1 MNYVAELIALVRDE
15 SHGANNPNGY
25 GQDKG
30 AMLMLMMVVVGSRDG
45 VTDGSGGVEYFVK
58 NGARK

>member
-1 MNYVAELIALVRDE
+1 MAELIALVRDE
-15 SHGANNPNGY
+15 SHGPKNPNGY
-25 GQDKG
+25 ERDKE

>member
-1 MNYVAELIALVRDE
+1 MAELIALVRDE
-15 SHGANNPNGY
+15 SHGANKSKY
-25 GQDKG
+25 GRDKG